1 MTRCKSLPRA
11 RPTGGFWGA
20 APHPIT
26 PASDRYSAQIPISP
40 FQVYQPSQFNSQ
52 PGWEVRS
59 PAIAFPGSRQ
69 EQTATRHQST
79 NFTAL
84 NAREKKKIKK
94 TNQKKKTPTSRE
106 GTGRRESLGRCMDAA
121 GCTDACGPPQPPT
134 PTAVPAGCGTVTQGS
149 RRLHKPQRCA
159 QPQEERKSKEGPR
172 S

>member
-84 NAREKKKIKK
+84 NAREKKNKLKK
-94 TNQKKKTPTSRE
+94 PTKKKNPHIQRRCRQE
-106 GTGRRESLGRCMDAA
+106 GEPRQVHGCCRVHGCLWAPAA
-121 GCTDACGPPQPPT
+121 AHPHGGA
-134 PTAVPAGCGTVTQGS
+134 
-149 RRLHKPQRCA
+149 RRLRHCYTRLPA
-159 QPQEERKSKEGPR
+159 LA
-172 S
+172 